1 MRLIAILIFFFLFNA
16 CSFDEKTGI
25 WQDQNNPIQKKN
37 NVFNEFK
44 TLSSSAQIFDKII
57 YVDPSFKFNLQNEI
71 ANLSWKDKFFNQS
84 NNSYN
89 FKYIGNNKLI
99 QKSKKISRHKL
110 NNFFLVENDNVIFND
125 ERGNIFVHSL
135 LNNKEIRKYNFYKK
149 QFKKIKKNLNMI
161 LENQIIYVSDNIG
174 YLYAY
179 DIKKDKVL
187 WAKNYKTP
195 FRSNIKIIKDKLIA
209 ANQNNILYFFDKKS
223 GDIIKSIPTEEN
235 TIKNEFIS
243 NLSSNEKYTFF
254 LNTYGSLYA
263 VDNNRMRILWFIN
276 LNQSID
282 LNPSNLFEGNQIVI
296 NKDKISVS
304 SNRYTYVLDMETGS
318 IIYKNNF
325 TTFIKSLIINDYIF
339 HVTKNN
345 LLIAIYLKT
354 GEIIYSVDINE
365 EIAKFLKTKKRK
377 TEFLNIFMV
386 NGKLFIF
393 LKSSYILKFSVNGNL
408 DEIQKLPIKINSN
421 PIFLNKL
428 ILFISNK
435 SKLSV
440 VN

>member
-1 MRLIAILIFFFLFNA
+1 
-16 CSFDEKTGI
+16 
-25 WQDQNNPIQKKN
+25 
-37 NVFNEFK
+37 
-44 TLSSSAQIFDKII
+44 
-57 YVDPSFKFNLQNEI
+57 
-71 ANLSWKDKFFNQS
+71 
-84 NNSYN
+84 
-89 FKYIGNNKLI
+89 
-99 QKSKKISRHKL
+99 
-110 NNFFLVENDNVIFND
+110 
-125 ERGNIFVHSL
+125 
-135 LNNKEIRKYNFYKK
+135 
-149 QFKKIKKNLNMI
+149 
-161 LENQIIYVSDNIG
+161 
-174 YLYAY
+174 
-179 DIKKDKVL
+179 
-187 WAKNYKTP
+187 
-195 FRSNIKIIKDKLIA
+195 
-209 ANQNNILYFFDKKS
+209 
-223 GDIIKSIPTEEN
+223 
-235 TIKNEFIS
+235 
-243 NLSSNEKYTFF
+243 
-254 LNTYGSLYA
+254 
-263 VDNNRMRILWFIN
+263 
-276 LNQSID
+276 
-282 LNPSNLFEGNQIVI
+282 
-296 NKDKISVS
+296 
-304 SNRYTYVLDMETGS
+304 METGS

-408 DEIQKLPIKINSN
+408 NEIQKLPIKINSN